1 MNQAA
6 GAFFSRSITQRLLGV
21 ALLIG
26 MLLSASSCTP
36 AKPQFKSVDITG
48 IDYAHQLSLTDD
60 SGKPRQLSDYRGK
73 VVIVFWGYT
82 SCPDVCPITLA
93 ELASV
98 MKKLGPQANQ
108 VQVLFVTFDP
118 ERDSPAVMKRYL
130 ANFNPSF
137 VGLTG
142 NDAQIQSAAKD
153 FKVFYQKVDGPTAD
167 SYTID
172 HQAVSY
178 VFDKSGAPRLYVV
191 DSTKQDD
198 WVHDLKILLDSK
210 S

>member
-1 MNQAA
+1 MN
-6 GAFFSRSITQRLLGV
+6 GAPGVFYGSTLLRSLATLLL
-21 ALLIG
+21 ALL
-26 MLLSASSCTP
+26 LSGCAP

-48 IDYAHQLSLTDD
+48 IDYARQLHLTDD
-60 SGKPRQLSDYRGK
+60 NGQPRQLSDYRGK
-73 VVIVFWGYT
+73 VVIVFFGYT
-82 SCPDVCPITLA
+82 SCPDVCPITLS
-93 ELASV
+93 ELAGV
-98 MKKLGPQANQ
+98 MKKLGPKARD

-130 ANFNPSF
+130 ANFDPSF

-142 NDAQIQSAAKD
+142 SEAQISATAKD

-178 VFDKSGAPRLYVV
+178 VFDRSGAPRLYVV
-191 DSTKQDD
+191 DSAKEGD
-198 WVHDLKILLDSK
+198 WLHDLNILLDSK
-210 S
+210 T

>member
-6 GAFFSRSITQRLLGV
+6 GLVSGRSIVRRLLWAPLLIA
-21 ALLIG
+21 ALL
-26 MLLSASSCTP
+26 LCSSCAP

-48 IDYAHQLSLTDD
+48 IDYAQQLRLTDD

-73 VVIVFWGYT
+73 VVIVFFGYT

-98 MKKLGPQANQ
+98 MKKLGREAND

-118 ERDSPAVMKRYL
+118 ERDSAAVMKRYL

-142 NDAQIQSAAKD
+142 SDAEIQKTAKD

-178 VFDKSGAPRLYVV
+178 VFDRSGAPRLYVV
-191 DSTKQDD
+191 DSTKEDD
-198 WVHDLKILLDSK
+198 WVHDLNILLDSK